1 MKNQDTKKVKT
12 VDDKKAF
19 LDKCTTEIKSAVIV
33 TKKLKADVEKS
44 VANNKD
50 GLSASY
56 NMYIALRTLRLKVMD
71 EAKTSGTNN
80 ICAFMETYFTPMNQ
94 RKLIFDAIS
103 YPSEKDEQGKYKRD
117 YIFENLFVRASKLSG
132 IIEYDGTEG
141 YPNKNCGLTIK
152 GTQFYVVSKEVYP
165 DLPVIGKGSEIK
177 SVANTSTDLIKLTT
191 RGLEIIYAR
200 CRPVI
205 SRKSQA
211 GKKKETI
218 TIVLKDIKS
227 FLNSEWLR
235 RKSNVNYLDENYLN
249 VDVNLLNQI
258 SEFSLRIVEQYNV
271 DKLNINKD
279 GDIKNTKV
287 IKELVNINYQVKN
300 DENKLISKSVQ
311 TK

>member
-1 MKNQDTKKVKT
+1 MKNKDTKKVKT
-12 VDDKKAF
+12 VDDKKTF
-19 LDKCTTEIKSAVIV
+19 LEKCNTEIKSAVV
-33 TKKLKADVEKS
+33 ETRKLKADVEKS

-56 NMYIALRTLRLKVMD
+56 PMFKTLRTLRLKVMD
-71 EAKTSGTNN
+71 QAKTDGANN
-80 ICAFMETYFTPMNQ
+80 ICSFMETNFTPINQ
-94 RKLIFDAIS
+94 RKLIFDEIN

-117 YIFENLFVRASKLSG
+117 YIFENLFVRANKLST
-132 IIEYDGTEG
+132 IAEYDGKNG
-141 YPNKNCGLTIK
+141 YENKNCGLTIK
-152 GTQFYVVSKEVYP
+152 GTQFFVVSKEIYP
-165 DLPVIGKGSEIK
+165 DLPVMGKGSEIT
-177 SVANTSTDLIKLTT
+177 SVQNESNELIKLTT

-211 GKKKETI
+211 GKKKQTI
-218 TIVLKDIKS
+218 TNVLKEIKQ

-249 VDVNLLNQI
+249 ADINLLNQI

-279 GDIKNTKV
+279 GDIKNIKV
-287 IKELVNINYQVKN
+287 IKELVNINYQVKD
-300 DENKLISKSVQ
+300 DENKLISKAVQ